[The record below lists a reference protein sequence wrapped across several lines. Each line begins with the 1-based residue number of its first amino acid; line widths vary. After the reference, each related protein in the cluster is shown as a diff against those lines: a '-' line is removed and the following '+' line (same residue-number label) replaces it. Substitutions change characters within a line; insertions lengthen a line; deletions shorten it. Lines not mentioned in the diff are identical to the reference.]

1 MVKISKYFSLFKF
14 SITHPKGGVDMFNA
28 AMQTHDD
35 SKQKI
40 KKHTAKSLKLEKTL
54 EKFRARE
61 LSEIKAIEKYTLNLE
76 KEDYKAFQ
84 KRIDEIKEKYRT
96 LRNERLRKRVEEL
109 GVTLSDQATVEEIR
123 QKEKE
128 YLERYE
134 KGETKKVSTVK
145 KSETIEP
152 DISEQNEP
160 EQTEDKQI
168 EFKPDNSPGAM
179 PKGWNPP
186 TETKTVNLDQ
196 TISKVDNE
204 IDELKKELNDLTVE
218 LESEKKDLKNLESM
232 KVKTTKPKKRSASKK
247 KSKKT
252 TKPKKRSASKKK
264 N

>member
-1 MVKISKYFSLFKF
+1 MPRFDKPTRDEVLAKY
-14 SITHPKGGVDMFNA
+14 
-28 AMQTHDD
+28 
-35 SKQKI
+35 
-40 KKHTAKSLKLEKTL
+40 
-54 EKFRARE
+54 
-61 LSEIKAIEKYTLNLE
+61 E
-76 KEDYKAFQ
+76 KEYM
-84 KRIDEIKEKYRT
+84 
-96 LRNERLRKRVEEL
+96 ERLAADGKIEL
-109 GVTLSDQATVEEIR
+109 TEKMSAELAENAITFDDY
-123 QKEKE
+123 EKE

-252 TKPKKRSASKKK
+252 TKPKKRSASKKRSKKTTKPKKRSASKKK

>member
-1 MVKISKYFSLFKF
+1 MPRFDKPTRDEVLAKY
-14 SITHPKGGVDMFNA
+14 
-28 AMQTHDD
+28 
-35 SKQKI
+35 
-40 KKHTAKSLKLEKTL
+40 
-54 EKFRARE
+54 
-61 LSEIKAIEKYTLNLE
+61 E
-76 KEDYKAFQ
+76 KEYM
-84 KRIDEIKEKYRT
+84 
-96 LRNERLRKRVEEL
+96 ERLAADGKIEL
-109 GVTLSDQATVEEIR
+109 TEKMSAELAENAITFDDY
-123 QKEKE
+123 EKE

-168 EFKPDNSPGAM
+168 EFNPDNSPGAM